1 MTADEI
7 KKMKERIYDGLD
19 MVMEKSEKI
28 GREKVDG
35 YTIDELYKMAD
46 IVKDCAKTL
55 KDLAKAH
62 KIFSE
67 NGVDRY

>member
-1 MTADEI
+1 MTHDEI
-7 KKMKERIYDGLD
+7 DKMKERIYDGLD
-19 MVMEKSEKI
+19 MVMDKAEKI
-28 GREKVDG
+28 GKEKSGG

-46 IVKDCAKTL
+46 ILKDSAKTL

-67 NGVDRY
+67 HDVERY